1 VAVNWE
7 KEGTRR
13 QKFMP
18 HTSRCGD
25 GSVMD
30 PLEHAAAE
38 NLVVSIS
45 AIREDLQEQAGR
57 WGPQYSRSVPI
68 LWDSNVIQLL
78 VPGG

>member
-1 VAVNWE
+1 
-7 KEGTRR
+7 
-13 QKFMP
+13 
-18 HTSRCGD
+18 
-25 GSVMD
+25 MD